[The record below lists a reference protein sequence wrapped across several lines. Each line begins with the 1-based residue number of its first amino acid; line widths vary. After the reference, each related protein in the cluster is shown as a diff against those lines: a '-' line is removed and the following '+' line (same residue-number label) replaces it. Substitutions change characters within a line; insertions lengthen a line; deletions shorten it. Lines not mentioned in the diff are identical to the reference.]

1 MSLLLRWITIS
12 LVLLASAYIFPA
24 IQVENIFAAL
34 VAAIILGLINAI
46 LKPIL
51 IILTLPINILTLGL
65 FTFVINALLVL
76 FAASLVPGFSIRS
89 FWWALLLSLILS
101 ITNSL
106 ISRK

>member
-1 MSLLLRWITIS
+1 MNLLLRWITIS
-12 LVLLASAYIFPA
+12 LVLLACAYVFPA

-46 LKPIL
+46 LKPLL

-76 FAASLVPGFSIRS
+76 FAASLVPGFSISS

-101 ITNSL
+101 IANPL
-106 ISRK
+106 IDRK